1 MPFWKKQKIAVTSNS
16 FNVNKTIYKE
26 REKKINKNQP
36 EKLADTM
43 TLDAL
48 SDDVRDNLWI

>member
-1 MPFWKKQKIAVTSNS
+1 M
-16 FNVNKTIYKE
+16 YEE

-43 TLDAL
+43 TLDATISNIL